1 MAARTERCFHGPPRG
16 LAHRPSGP
24 GKSSLEEEASESP
37 APAVAVTPVFGHLR
51 NLAQFIR
58 VRVQMSSPK
67 PNPQPCALRVEG
79 VFDHRSLT
87 RSRARPLSTSE
98 RRPSLDDNPLMSDP
112 CPVVGGG
119 LFRRDLTVREV
130 RELLFPSS
138 LSSSPSPLPS
148 QIPFCCEKVHERR
161 GRRSPDEKGVKREAP
176 TQADYRKPR

>member
-1 MAARTERCFHGPPRG
+1 MGSVAARTERCFHGPPRG

-37 APAVAVTPVFGHLR
+37 APAAAVTPVFGHLR

-98 RRPSLDDNPLMSDP
+98 RRPSLDDDPLMSDP
-112 CPVVGGG
+112 VPWLAAG
-119 LFRRDLTVREV
+119 FFEETS
-130 RELLFPSS
+130 LLEKLGNSFFLPRSPPRLR
-138 LSSSPSPLPS
+138 LSRAKSP
-148 QIPFCCEKVHERR
+148 FAV
-161 GRRSPDEKGVKREAP
+161 RRSMREGADAALTKRE
-176 TQADYRKPR
+176 